1 MKKLMLLCSTLGML
15 LLSATMA
22 MASATIKI
30 GGLFAV
36 TGPASFLGEPEKRT
50 LEMLVAE
57 TNAKGGINGKKLEAV
72 IYDTGGDATKAV
84 QLATKLI
91 KER

>member
-36 TGPASFLGEPEKRT
+36 TGPASFLGEPESAPLRCWWLKPTPRVEST
-50 LEMLVAE
+50 A
-57 TNAKGGINGKKLEAV
+57 
-72 IYDTGGDATKAV
+72 
-84 QLATKLI
+84 
-91 KER
+91 RSWRR